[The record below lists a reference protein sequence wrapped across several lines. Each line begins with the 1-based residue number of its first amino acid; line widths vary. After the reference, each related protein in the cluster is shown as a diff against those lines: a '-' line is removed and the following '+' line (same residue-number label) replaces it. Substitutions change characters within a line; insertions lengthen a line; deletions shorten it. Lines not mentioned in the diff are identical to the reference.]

1 LGSLLVMSNLAPH
14 QKPSAAAMRMR
25 LHRMR
30 MRAGYRCLNVELRET
45 EIDALVRRG
54 LLHRQDA
61 NDNEAVCKALYAY
74 FDINLSNPRFHVTG
88 SD

>member
-1 LGSLLVMSNLAPH
+1 MSNLVPPQH
-14 QKPSAAAMRMR
+14 PSAAAMRMR

-30 MRAGYRCLNVELRET
+30 KRAGYRFLNVELRET

-54 LLHRQDA
+54 LLHRHDA

-74 FDINLSNPRFHVTG
+74 FDVNLSNPRSHVTG
-88 SD
+88 RN